1 MVTAAVLKP
10 VLLTR
15 EARIISLPCCTTS
28 TQVGPELGEPVPL
41 EALRGRL
48 HDEPELELGSVG
60 STAVDVRQL
69 MIGSLGDFISALCAQ
84 VAPPRA
90 EPIPVEYAW
99 VGGSDVS
106 SEQVSFVRSL
116 S

>member
-1 MVTAAVLKP
+1 MVTAAVLNP
-10 VLLTR
+10 VLLTLDGG
-15 EARIISLPCCTTS
+15 ISNLPCCTTS

-48 HDEPELELGSVG
+48 QDEPELELGSVG
-60 STAVDVRQL
+60 SAAIDVRQL

-84 VAPPRA
+84 VAPPLA

-99 VGGSDVS
+99 VGGSDCS